1 MNSKSLATGAALL
14 FTAGIGQAAVT
25 LIGVDS
31 TAGANW
37 RTAANLETDSQYG
50 TAGYVVFGLNQLDSV
65 YTQPYDVSS
74 ANGLNAYA
82 LPGPV
87 TISTADANIG
97 MWSGNG
103 NFGMM
108 QHPIGGSPTAA
119 PVLANSNGPKTWT
132 IARSSS
138 VGYRITFL
146 VASGDNEGT
155 QYDLSLNDGSGA
167 QASSYDHTANGLA
180 YHVYDVSAGTSNIV
194 LNLASTAENRQLT
207 GIAFDPLPVPEPTT
221 ALFGGV
227 AALGLLRRRR
237 A

>member
-1 MNSKSLATGAALL
+1 MNLKSLATGAAL
-14 FTAGIGQAAVT
+14 FFAAGISQAAVT
-25 LIGVDS
+25 LVGVDS
-31 TAGANW
+31 TTGANW
-37 RTAANLETDSQYG
+37 RTGATLETDMQYG
-50 TAGYVVFGLNQLDSV
+50 TAGYVVFGINQADNV
-65 YTQPYDVSS
+65 YTQPYDASN
-74 ANGLNAYA
+74 ANGFNAYA
-82 LPGPV
+82 LPAPI
-87 TISTADANIG
+87 TLSTVDINFG

-108 QHPIGGSPTAA
+108 QDPVGGSPTAV
-119 PVLANSNGPKTWT
+119 PLLANSNGPKTWT

-167 QASSYDHTANGLA
+167 QASSYDHFANGLA

-194 LNLASTAENRQLT
+194 LNLTSTTQNRQLT
-207 GIAFDPLPVPEPTT
+207 GIAFDPVPIPEPST
-221 ALFGGV
+221 ALLGGI